1 MKNIQQ
7 SSLSS
12 KIARLKSHK
21 GYTLLFAVLVSALVL
36 AVGISL
42 LNTTRK
48 ELTLTSGA
56 RESDYAFYAA
66 DAGYECALYYDYQ
79 GATGNGATF
88 FSTTTFIVNGSIM
101 PLACGTATN
110 SSQVSSAVTMASSAF
125 GMGTQY
131 DFTFSVPI
139 EGNACAYVDVN
150 KVYNSS
156 CISTTTVYS
165 FGYNMGSEGT
175 MPNFDCLGKNNNT
188 EKVDRELVTTYSWQ

>member
-1 MKNIQQ
+1 MK
-7 SSLSS
+7 SPLSPS
-12 KIARLKSHK
+12 KIARLKSHKK

-42 LNTTRK
+42 LDTTRK

-79 GATGNGATF
+79 GASGSGATF
-88 FSTTTFIVNGSIM
+88 FSTTTFIANGLTL
-101 PLACGTATN
+101 PLSCGTNAG
-110 SSQVSSAVTMASSAF
+110 SSQVSSAVTMVSSAF
-125 GMGTQY
+125 MMGTQY
-131 DFTFSVPI
+131 DFTFSMPI

-150 KVYNSS
+150 KIYNSS
-156 CISTTTVYS
+156 GVSTTTVSS

-175 MPNFDCLGKNNNT
+175 SPNFDCLGKNNNT
-188 EKVDRELVTTYSWQ
+188 EKVDRELVTTYSGT